1 MRVALIGPGLLALA
15 LLAISPAFAQD
26 GSDPIG
32 NLIDERP
39 PVMAR
44 KAGAPGDFSWYL
56 SALRAKSC
64 PPGSIAVEGD
74 SVVLKTSPVALQPVN
89 PARKS
94 IGALTFVAGFHLT
107 SPDARFGGLSGLDL
121 LNDEHLLAV
130 GDTGQFVWIDLASD
144 GITPVAARIAALK
157 NSAGR
162 PLSQKGAADA
172 EGLAVRDGLALVSF
186 ERDPRIVAYDIGAC
200 GAAARGAAV
209 RSSLPGAFA
218 LQKLTVDENQG
229 VEGLAVTDDWSLLSG
244 IETKIGKASPLSARP
259 LEARARFDLAIGD
272 NAPELVG
279 LDQLPAGDDVRVFSL
294 HRSSRVLSGNA
305 ITIVE
310 TVLARRL
317 DQSNLPARVISEIDE
332 RSRWQFSVKSS
343 RVLAEMNLLVTIDNF
358 EGIAARQMPDGRVRL
373 FIVSDDNFS
382 ASQRTLLM
390 VYDVK

>member
-144 GITPVAARIAALK
+144 GITPVAARIAALN

-186 ERDPRIVAYDIGAC
+186 
-200 GAAARGAAV
+200 
-209 RSSLPGAFA
+209 
-218 LQKLTVDENQG
+218 
-229 VEGLAVTDDWSLLSG
+229 
-244 IETKIGKASPLSARP
+244 
-259 LEARARFDLAIGD
+259 
-272 NAPELVG
+272 
-279 LDQLPAGDDVRVFSL
+279 
-294 HRSSRVLSGNA
+294 
-305 ITIVE
+305 
-310 TVLARRL
+310 
-317 DQSNLPARVISEIDE
+317 
-332 RSRWQFSVKSS
+332 
-343 RVLAEMNLLVTIDNF
+343 
-358 EGIAARQMPDGRVRL
+358 
-373 FIVSDDNFS
+373 
-382 ASQRTLLM
+382 
-390 VYDVK
+390 